1 MPGHLNR
8 LISVRLLMNRL
19 ITPLS
24 GQHLHRTPEKEVNQ
38 QTALR
43 AVFLWEKCMS
53 GLHGVETIELTTG
66 TVAVQTISTAVIGL
80 VGT

>member
-1 MPGHLNR
+1 
-8 LISVRLLMNRL
+8 MNRL

-53 GLHGVETIELTTG
+53 GLHGVETIERKRRLS
-66 TVAVQTISTAVIGL
+66 TVWQIL
-80 VGT
+80 KFLRE